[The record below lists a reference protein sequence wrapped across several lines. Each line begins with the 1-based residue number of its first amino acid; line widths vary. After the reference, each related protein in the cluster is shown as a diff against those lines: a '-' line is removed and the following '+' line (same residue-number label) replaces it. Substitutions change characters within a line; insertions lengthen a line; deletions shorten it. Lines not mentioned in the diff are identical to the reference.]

1 MTQKC
6 AKRDVNPQP
15 PRNLPRGVVV
25 TCVPSACAISLW
37 RICKGGQGIGDLSQK
52 HPERRGCPDARETLP
67 VVAELPFRRF
77 VDKGG
82 AEAID

>member
-1 MTQKC
+1 
-6 AKRDVNPQP
+6 
-15 PRNLPRGVVV
+15 LRGAA
-25 TCVPSACAISLW
+25 SSRWA
-37 RICKGGQGIGDLSQK
+37 RIVITGQK
-52 HPERRGCPDARETLP
+52 HHERRGCPDARETLP